1 MTMIYLDMV
10 FHDSETHT
18 VYCTT
23 IQIYQTS
30 TMIDIQTFF
39 DIKIHQLIQNLVCN
53 TLNASAVKLDY
64 HFNLWSFA
72 KRIT

>member
-10 FHDSETHT
+10 YNDSETHSKL
-18 VYCTT
+18 Y
-23 IQIYQTS
+23 YYS
-30 TMIDIQTFF
+30 NLSNFYHDWHSDIF
-39 DIKIHQLIQNLVCN
+39 DMKIHHLIQNLVCN